1 MHPQGLS
8 AHHSI
13 MHTPVNAQ
21 HAPHFYRN
29 FQQPNAYLNDSKD
42 QLYHPAQLNYTQ
54 SLLSHQSES
63 AVSSKFVSPDLEAK
77 QPGDEIKYEGD
88 IAAANVKSQPELN
101 AQENEAALQRYHSQ
115 SSALAGHPQDQLRGQ
130 RSQEVVPKAFS
141 SFSEHAQL
149 PL

>member
-1 MHPQGLS
+1 MHAQGS

-29 FQQPNAYLNDSKD
+29 FQQPGAYLNDSKD

-63 AVSSKFVSPDLEAK
+63 AASSKFVSPDLEAK
-77 QPGDEIKYEGD
+77 QPGDDIKYEGD
-88 IAAANVKSQPELN
+88 IHVGNVKSQPEFN
-101 AQENEAALQRYHSQ
+101 HQEHEAALPRYPSQ
-115 SSALAGHPQDQLRGQ
+115 SAALAG
-130 RSQEVVPKAFS
+130 
-141 SFSEHAQL
+141 
-149 PL
+149 

>member
-29 FQQPNAYLNDSKD
+29 FQPPNAYLNDSKD

-88 IAAANVKSQPELN
+88 IAAANVKDQPELN
-101 AQENEAALQRYHSQ
+101 DQENEAGLHRYHS
-115 SSALAGHPQDQLRGQ
+115 
-130 RSQEVVPKAFS
+130 
-141 SFSEHAQL
+141 
-149 PL
+149 